1 MKYKTTNK
9 LNISSWRLLN
19 SFLSL
24 SCQTLSW
31 RFLWVKGMMG
41 LYSQISPRNE
51 HLCAS
56 HHYTPPPPAQCLAVQ
71 ESFIQ
76 VKHELILWS
85 LTFSWIILKK
95 NSPVTSQKTNCLSI
109 TRTVLRDV
117 QNMQTYTAGRVQCSW
132 ILRHVVLIITVV
144 WSNNFNDLAKWKI
157 KMKTEW

>member
-1 MKYKTTNK
+1 VKYKTTNK

-95 NSPVTSQKTNCLSI
+95 KFTCYLTENKLSLHYKDCSEGRTEHANVHCWQSAVFLNSKACG
-109 TRTVLRDV
+109 
-117 QNMQTYTAGRVQCSW
+117 TYNHCS
-132 ILRHVVLIITVV
+132 L
-144 WSNNFNDLAKWKI
+144 K
-157 KMKTEW
+157 